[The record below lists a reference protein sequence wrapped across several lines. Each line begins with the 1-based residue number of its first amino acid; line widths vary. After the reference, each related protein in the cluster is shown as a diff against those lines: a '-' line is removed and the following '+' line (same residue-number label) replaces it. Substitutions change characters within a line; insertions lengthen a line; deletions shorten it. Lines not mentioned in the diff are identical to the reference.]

1 MTIAVFA
8 ISGFPPLA
16 AFYSKDAILYAAF
29 LQGTE
34 GKVLWF
40 VGLVTALLT
49 ALYMFRLWYMAF
61 FGESRSPNAHPHES
75 PWSMRGPLV
84 ILAALSICGG
94 WIGAGERLGPFG
106 AFLAPSVGTYS
117 TVSSTPHLELWL
129 SGLAVGVALLG
140 LLIAD
145 RYYCRRPD
153 RPAAVAAAMPGVY
166 KLLVNK
172 YYVDE
177 VYNAVIVQPLLAFS
191 KFFLGWVVDVAIL
204 GGAAW
209 ALAGIANLGG
219 AILQRWQSGNLRSYA
234 AWLALGAAALLLFML
249 PGVRALEIWVRH

>member
-1 MTIAVFA
+1 
-8 ISGFPPLA
+8 
-16 AFYSKDAILYAAF
+16 
-29 LQGTE
+29 
-34 GKVLWF
+34 
-40 VGLVTALLT
+40 
-49 ALYMFRLWYMAF
+49 
-61 FGESRSPNAHPHES
+61 
-75 PWSMRGPLV
+75 
-84 ILAALSICGG
+84 
-94 WIGAGERLGPFG
+94 
-106 AFLAPSVGTYS
+106 
-117 TVSSTPHLELWL
+117 
-129 SGLAVGVALLG
+129 
-140 LLIAD
+140 
-145 RYYCRRPD
+145 
-153 RPAAVAAAMPGVY
+153 MPGVY